1 MPPACHGYALDFDRH
16 LRRLVWAGA
25 AVIAIA
31 AAIVYAGKAAD
42 ERSAFIRWRPQVLD
56 FMRGVNIYDKSM
68 FPNPPIMPI
77 TLYPLAVMP
86 PVVGAMCWFVLKVGL
101 AAASVLLC

>member
-1 MPPACHGYALDFDRH
+1 MPPACHAYALDFDRH

-56 FMRGVNIYDKSM
+56 FMRGVTIYDKSM
-68 FPNPPIMPI
+68 FLLRPDMHIAWRGDKSRAKVA
-77 TLYPLAVMP
+77 TLVDRVTGRNRP
-86 PVVGAMCWFVLKVGL
+86 
-101 AAASVLLC
+101 